1 MMKPIHTCL
10 ALAAA
15 TLLLSCQNRG
25 VEPVRPQSFNAGWN
39 VPLPDDRMLL
49 AERSADAPGGSGQA
63 YFEGV
68 SCSYRKSFD
77 VPRQWQGKHVGIS
90 FESIYKDAIVR
101 INGHE
106 AARGGYGYLPVEVD
120 ASPWLRYGEENEI
133 TVDCSNADQPDSRWY
148 TGAGIY
154 RPVWLTVDEALH
166 IPTDGIRVTT
176 QSISPARINVSAEI
190 IGQMNGEARVE
201 IFSPAGKKVATG
213 KLNEDIQVP
222 DARLWSDETPNLY
235 SCRVVLPNKKAYTT
249 RFGIRTIEA
258 TAQGGLRV
266 NGKPVLL
273 RGGCLHHSQ
282 GLLGAAT
289 YDKSEDRR
297 VRMMKEAG
305 FNAIRSS
312 HNPASRALLEACDKY
327 GVYLMDEAWDMWYK
341 HKTAHDYATD
351 WKARHLDDLKA
362 MVRHDYN
369 HPSVIMYSIGNEL
382 TEPAQPEG
390 KGYTTEIVNYLHS
403 VDSTRLVTCGINIM
417 ILYGSTIPREQI
429 MKNVAAT
436 AATLEGDMDSQNFN
450 KMAAAAEILINRAV
464 VSHAADSVVSET
476 MDQLDVAGYNYG
488 TVRYELDVKGHP
500 QRVIVGSETYPQD
513 ITKNWRLVKQHPAI
527 IGDFM
532 WTAWDYVG
540 EVGCGAWT
548 YDKAE
553 DGFSK
558 PYPWLLADLPAFDL
572 IGHAGPNVAQAR
584 AAWEQTAT
592 PWIGVE
598 PVNHSGEQVYKG
610 GWRGSNAVDSWS
622 WRGCEGKMANVEVI
636 STGAEVELQL
646 NGTTVGTA
654 KVGADDNTARF
665 QVTYT
670 PGTLTAIARDAS
682 GKVIGKSELTT
693 ADSKLM
699 LGIHPEETEIKA
711 GDICYVPVNLEDARG
726 TVESNAD
733 VRVTV
738 TVEGG
743 TLLAFGS
750 ANPRTAERYQSGTF
764 TTYRGRA
771 MAIVKASKHGPIIVR
786 ATAPG
791 YSASTATIAVK

>member
-1 MMKPIHTCL
+1 MKPIHACI
-10 ALAAA
+10 ALTAA
-15 TLLLSCQNRG
+15 LLLSCQSRT
-25 VEPVRPQSFNAGWN
+25 VEPVSPQSFNDGWN

-49 AERSADAPGGSGQA
+49 AERSANAPGGAGQA

-68 SCSYRKSFD
+68 SCNYTKTFD
-77 VPRQWQGKHVGIS
+77 VPRQWQGKHVGIN
-90 FESIYKDAIVR
+90 FEGIYKNAVVC

-106 AARGGYGYLPVEVD
+106 AARGGYGYLPLEVD
-120 ASPWLRYGEENEI
+120 ASQWLRYGEKNVI

-154 RPVWLTVDEALH
+154 RPVWLTVDEALR
-166 IPTDGIRVTT
+166 IPADGIRVTT
-176 QSISPARINVSAEI
+176 RSIRPAVVKVSAEI
-190 IGQMNGEARVE
+190 IGKAEGDPRVE
-201 IFSPAGKKVATG
+201 ILNPEGKKVASG
-213 KLNEDIQVP
+213 RLDEDIQVP
-222 DARLWSDETPNLY
+222 DAQLWSDETPSLY
-235 SCRVVLPNKKAYTT
+235 TCRVVLPNKKAYST

-258 TAQGGLRV
+258 TAKGGLRV
-266 NGKPVLL
+266 NGKEVLL

-305 FNAIRSS
+305 YNAIRSS

-341 HKTAHDYATD
+341 HKTAHDYASN
-351 WKARHLDDLKA
+351 WKAKHLEDLKA

-382 TEPAQPEG
+382 TEPAQAEG
-390 KGYTTEIVNYLHS
+390 KGYTPEIINYLHKI
-403 VDSTRLVTCGINIM
+403 DSTRLVTCGINVM

-436 AATLEGDMDSQNFN
+436 AATLEGDMNSQNFN
-450 KMAAAAEILINRAV
+450 KMAAAAEMLIKKAV
-464 VSHAADSVVSET
+464 VSHAADSIISET
-476 MDQLDVAGYNYG
+476 MDQLDVSGYNYG
-488 TVRYELDVKGHP
+488 TERYELDVKGHP
-500 QRVIVGSETYPQD
+500 NRVIVGSETYPQD
-513 ITKNWRLVKQHPAI
+513 ITRNWRLVKQHPAI

-548 YDKAE
+548 YNKDE

-584 AAWEQTAT
+584 AAWELTT
-592 PWIGVE
+592 KPWIGVE
-598 PVNHSGEQVYKG
+598 PVNHSGEKVYKG
-610 GWRGSNAVDSWS
+610 NWRGSNAVDSWS
-622 WRGCEGKMANVEVI
+622 WRGCEGRQANVEVV
-636 STGAEVELQL
+636 TVGTEVELKL
-646 NGTTVGTA
+646 NSKSLGRE
-654 KVGADDNTARF
+654 KVNADDNTARF
-665 QVTYT
+665 QVAYT
-670 PGTLTAIARDAS
+670 PGTLVAIAYNAS
-682 GKVIGKSELTT
+682 GKVIGTSQLTT

-699 LGIHPEETEIKA
+699 LAIHPEETEIEA
-711 GDICYVPVNLEDARG
+711 GDICYVPVNLEDTKG
-726 TVESNAD
+726 NVESNAD
-733 VRVTV
+733 AQVTV

-771 MAIVKASKHGPIIVR
+771 MAIVKADHKGRLTVR

-791 YSASTATIAVK
+791 YAPSTANINVK